1 MIVLSTTS
9 DKIEAVLGE
18 AQTSAAMQCFASF
31 RDITTTVYSP
41 SRQLSTT
48 NGTTSVELVSAP
60 GASTQRVV
68 DYISVYNADTVAKT
82 LIVRFDDG
90 TNERILFSA
99 SLSPGEIAQYNEGN
113 GWQVLTNIGST
124 KQSLN
129 QGTNAAQAS
138 GMTQVVLGSDQTN
151 NNVTLNTWQDITGLS
166 FPVTGDGVNTYYFRF
181 VIFADT
187 NATATGYR
195 FAISGPTN
203 NILGYT
209 VMMPTSATAAAFNSV
224 AAYDGTTL
232 QTSSAIGTPNV
243 NIIVIEGYIR
253 PTANGTVIA
262 RFACELAGPTNR
274 VTAKQGSFVEYQEMI

>member
-1 MIVLSTTS
+1 MIILSTTN
-9 DKIEAVLGE
+9 DKIEVVLGE

-31 RDITTTVYSP
+31 RDITTSAYSP

-48 NGTTSVELVSAP
+48 NGTTPVDMVSAP

-68 DYISVYNADTVAKT
+68 DYVSVYNADTAAKT

-90 TNERILFSA
+90 SNERTLFRA

-113 GWQVLTNIGST
+113 GWQVLTNIGSI

-129 QGTNAAQAS
+129 QGTNAAQSS
-138 GMTQVVLGSDQTN
+138 GRTQVVLGSDVTN
-151 NNVTLNTWQDITGLS
+151 NNATLNTWQDITGLS

-195 FAISGPTN
+195 FAISGPTKD
-203 NILGYT
+203 ILGYIVT
-209 VMMPTSATAAAFNSV
+209 MPTSATAAATNPI
-224 AAYDGTTL
+224 AAYDGSTL
-232 QTSSAIGTPNV
+232 QTASAVATPNV
-243 NIIVIEGYIR
+243 NIIIIEGYIR
-253 PTANGTVIA
+253 PTADGSVIA
-262 RFACELAGPTNR
+262 RFACELAGPANR
-274 VTAKQGSFVEYQEMI
+274 VTAKRGSFVEYQEMI